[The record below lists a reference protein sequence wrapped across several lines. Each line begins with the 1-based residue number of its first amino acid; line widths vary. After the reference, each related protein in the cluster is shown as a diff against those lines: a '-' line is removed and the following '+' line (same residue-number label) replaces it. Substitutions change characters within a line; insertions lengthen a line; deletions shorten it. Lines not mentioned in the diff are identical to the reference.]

1 MFCSFHC
8 TRPSPSW
15 LSLLL
20 FLFFDVVVNEV
31 LLFSIL
37 GYSLLVYRNA
47 NGFYML
53 IFIFCCFAEFIYSNV
68 CTCAHACVCV
78 YSLRFLVYKI
88 VLCANRDNLTSF
100 PIWIP
105 FISLSC
111 LNAWWELPFL
121 HGIKVVNVT
130 SLPCSSS

>member
-1 MFCSFHC
+1 MFYSFHC
-8 TRPSPSW
+8 IRLSPPW

-20 FLFFDVVVNEV
+20 FLFFDVVVNGV

-68 CTCAHACVCV
+68 CACVHACVCV
-78 YSLRFLVYKI
+78 LRFLVYKI
-88 VLCANRDNLTSF
+88 VSCANGDNLTSF
-100 PIWIP
+100 PMWIP

-121 HGIKVVNVT
+121 CGIKVVNVT
-130 SLPCSSS
+130 YLPYSSS